1 MIKNSIE
8 KDFFEK
14 NGYIQLFNKI
24 NNKDFDNL
32 CDQIIFETN
41 KFYSENLD
49 KIKKLGGY
57 LTGNLE
63 LLPDKKLIDIW
74 NVLCNEDFE
83 NTFEDITGKK
93 LSNFNIKCSG
103 NIVLPNKGYQ
113 HFHTDGPLKSNKI
126 ILNLAIHE
134 IDLNNAP
141 TQIIPGT
148 HNRDIKYW
156 KFYLNEIFNKKKF
169 IKMKKGDVIIRNHS
183 IWHRGTKN
191 KSKNLRILLLFA
203 LTEKSLDKKFSQEIN
218 KSLIIGEN
226 QFKSSKLQKFKEIF
240 SIYLAPIY
248 IFYRIISSL
257 IKN

>member
-8 KDFFEK
+8 KNFFEK
-14 NGYIQLFNKI
+14 NGYIQLSSKI
-24 NNKDFDNL
+24 DNKDFDRL
-32 CDQIIFETN
+32 CEQIIIETN

-49 KIKKLGGY
+49 KIKNLGGY

-74 NVLCNEDFE
+74 NILCDKNFE

-93 LSNFNIKCSG
+93 LSSFDIKCSG

-126 ILNLAIHE
+126 ILNVAIHE
-134 IDLNNAP
+134 IDLTNAP

-148 HNRDIKYW
+148 HNREIKYW
-156 KFYLNEIFNKKKF
+156 KFYLHEIFNKKIF

-191 KSKNLRILLLFA
+191 RSKNLRILLLFA
-203 LTEKSLDKKFSQEIN
+203 LTEKVSDKKFSQEISEN
-218 KSLIIGEN
+218 LIIGEN
-226 QFKSSKLQKFKEIF
+226 QFKSSFTQKFKEVF

-248 IFYRIISSL
+248 IFYRIISSF
-257 IKN
+257 IK

>member
-14 NGYIQLFNKI
+14 NGYIQLSSKI
-24 NNKDFDNL
+24 NNKDFDRL
-32 CDQIIFETN
+32 CEQIIFETN
-41 KFYSENLD
+41 KFYSENFK
-49 KIKKLGGY
+49 KIKNLGGY

-63 LLPDKKLIDIW
+63 LLPDKKLTDLW
-74 NVLCNEDFE
+74 NIICDKDFE

-103 NIVLPNKGYQ
+103 NVVLPNKGYQ
-113 HFHTDGPLKSNKI
+113 HFHTDGPLKSKKI

-134 IDLNNAP
+134 IDLTNAP
-141 TQIIPGT
+141 TEIIPGT

-156 KFYLNEIFNKKKF
+156 KFYLYEIFKKKIF
-169 IKMKKGDVIIRNHS
+169 IKMKKGDLIIRNHS

-191 KSKNLRILLLFA
+191 RSKNLRILLLFA
-203 LTEKSLDKKFSQEIN
+203 LTEKSLDKKFSQELSEN
-218 KSLIIGEN
+218 LTIGEN
-226 QFKSSKLQKFKEIF
+226 QFKSSHMQKFKEVF

-248 IFYRIISSL
+248 IFYRIISSF
-257 IKN
+257 IK

>member
-1 MIKNSIE
+1 MTKNSTE
-8 KDFFEK
+8 KNFFEK
-14 NGYIQLFNKI
+14 NGYILLSSKI

-32 CDQIIFETN
+32 CEKIIFETN
-41 KFYSENLD
+41 KYYSENIN
-49 KIKKLGGY
+49 KIKSLGGY

-63 LLPDKKLIDIW
+63 LLPDKKLIEVW
-74 NVLCNEDFE
+74 KLLCSEDFE
-83 NTFEDITGKK
+83 NTFENIVGKK

-134 IDLNNAP
+134 INETNAP

-148 HNRDIKYW
+148 HNRNIKYW
-156 KFYLNEIFNKKKF
+156 KFYLNEIFKEKIF
-169 IKMKKGDVIIRNHS
+169 IRMKKGDVIIRNHS

-203 LTEKSLDKKFSQEIN
+203 LTEKSLDKNFSQEIN
-218 KSLIIGEN
+218 ENLTIGEN
-226 QFKSSKLQKFKEIF
+226 QFKSSFKQKLKEVF

-257 IKN
+257 VKH

>member
-1 MIKNSIE
+1 MTKNTIE
-8 KDFFEK
+8 KIFFEE
-14 NGYIQLFNKI
+14 NGYIQLSSKI
-24 NNKDFDNL
+24 NNEDFDRL
-32 CDQIIFETN
+32 CEQIIFETN

-63 LLPDKKLIDIW
+63 LLPDKKLTDIW
-74 NVLCNEDFE
+74 KILCNKDFE

-113 HFHTDGPLKSNKI
+113 HFHTDGPLKSKKI
-126 ILNLAIHE
+126 ILNVAIHE
-134 IDLNNAP
+134 INLTNAP

-148 HNRDIKYW
+148 HNRNIRYW
-156 KFYLNEIFNKKKF
+156 KFYLNEIFNKKIF
-169 IKMKKGDVIIRNHS
+169 IKMKKGDIIIRNHS

-203 LTEKSLDKKFSQEIN
+203 LTEKSLDKNFSQEIN
-218 KSLIIGEN
+218 ESLTIGEN
-226 QFKSSKLQKFKEIF
+226 QFKSSFAQKFKEVF

-257 IKN
+257 IKE

>member
-14 NGYIQLFNKI
+14 NGYIQLSNKI
-24 NNKDFDNL
+24 NNKDFDSL

-49 KIKKLGGY
+49 KIKNLGGY

-83 NTFEDITGKK
+83 NTFEDIIGKK
-93 LSNFNIKCSG
+93 LSDFNIKCSG
-103 NIVLPNKGYQ
+103 NIVIPNKGYQ
-113 HFHTDGPLKSNKI
+113 HYHTDGPLKSNKI

-156 KFYLNEIFNKKKF
+156 KFYLNEIFNKKIF

-191 KSKNLRILLLFA
+191 RSKNLRILLLFA

-218 KSLIIGEN
+218 KNLIIGEN
-226 QFKSSKLQKFKEIF
+226 QFKSSFKQKFKEIF

>member
-8 KDFFEK
+8 KNFFER
-14 NGYIQLFNKI
+14 NGYIQLSNKI
-24 NNKDFDNL
+24 NNKDFDSL

-49 KIKKLGGY
+49 KIKNLGGY

-63 LLPDKKLIDIW
+63 LLPDKKLTEIW

-113 HFHTDGPLKSNKI
+113 HFHTDGPLKSKKI

-156 KFYLNEIFNKKKF
+156 KFYLNEIFNEKIF

-191 KSKNLRILLLFA
+191 RSKNLRILLLFV
-203 LTEKSLDKKFSQEIN
+203 LTEKSLDKEFSQEIN
-218 KSLIIGEN
+218 KRLIIGEN
-226 QFKSSKLQKFKEIF
+226 QFKSSYMQKFKEIF

>member
-8 KDFFEK
+8 KNFFER
-14 NGYIQLFNKI
+14 NGYIQLSNKI
-24 NNKDFDNL
+24 NNKDFDSL

-49 KIKKLGGY
+49 KIKNLGGY

-63 LLPDKKLIDIW
+63 LLPDKKLTEIW

>member
-8 KDFFEK
+8 KNFFER
-14 NGYIQLFNKI
+14 NGYIQLSNKI
-24 NNKDFDNL
+24 NNKDFDSL

-49 KIKKLGGY
+49 KIKNLGGY

-113 HFHTDGPLKSNKI
+113 HFHTDGPLKSKKI

-156 KFYLNEIFNKKKF
+156 KFYLNEIFNEKIF

-191 KSKNLRILLLFA
+191 RSKNLRILLLFV
-203 LTEKSLDKKFSQEIN
+203 LTEKSLDKEFSQEIN
-218 KSLIIGEN
+218 KRLIIGEN
-226 QFKSSKLQKFKEIF
+226 QFKSSYMQKFKEIF

>member
-8 KDFFEK
+8 KDFFKK
-14 NGYIQLFNKI
+14 NGYIQLPNKI
-24 NNKDFDNL
+24 NNKDFDIL

-49 KIKKLGGY
+49 KIKNLGGY

-63 LLPDKKLIDIW
+63 LLPDKKFTDIW
-74 NVLCNEDFE
+74 NVLCNKDFE
-83 NTFEDITGKK
+83 NTFEDIIGKK
-93 LSNFNIKCSG
+93 LSDFNIKCSG

-113 HFHTDGPLKSNKI
+113 HYHTDGPLKSNKI

-156 KFYLNEIFNKKKF
+156 KFYLNEIFNKKIF

-191 KSKNLRILLLFA
+191 RSKNLRILLLFA

-218 KSLIIGEN
+218 KNLIIGEN
-226 QFKSSKLQKFKEIF
+226 QFKSSYKQKFKEIF